1 MTNEGI
7 LEIAMRQ
14 SAIDANC
21 QAGSALTSR
30 LALEVLDRGKV
41 PFNGTAWSNI
51 RSVRNA
57 IKSGFRPA
65 WIELTAKSQEFVAE
79 MNQ

>member
-41 PFNGTAWSNI
+41 PFNGTAWSI
-51 RSVRNA
+51 YPVGPKCHKKRLSA
-57 IKSGFRPA
+57 G
-65 WIELTAKSQEFVAE
+65 LD
-79 MNQ
+79 